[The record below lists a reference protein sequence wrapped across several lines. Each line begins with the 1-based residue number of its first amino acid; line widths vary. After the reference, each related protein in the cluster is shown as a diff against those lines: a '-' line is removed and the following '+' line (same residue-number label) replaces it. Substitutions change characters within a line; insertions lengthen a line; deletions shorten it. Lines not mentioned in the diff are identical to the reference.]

1 MRKNDMRLFALL
13 AGIVIM
19 IAIGVYIIRS
29 NYFDMKCTTSEVGY
43 KVLEPQLVYDYNT
56 TWGDVYTQVL
66 DKIAINVPT
75 NRPNYISYDLCSPC
89 RYNVTFI
96 SDKPTNFFVFD
107 QYDKDRYFEGLSA
120 FPIASKTSGKNTTL
134 NFELASK
141 GKYYFV
147 FDRSAQGTTTNDPA
161 TGRIIINEL
170 RGVNQTVQVTK
181 YAEVIERRN
190 VTVCE

>member
-1 MRKNDMRLFALL
+1 MHKDDPKVFALL
-13 AGIVIM
+13 VGICIM

-29 NYFDMKCTTSEVGY
+29 NYTDMKCTETEIGY
-43 KVLEPQLVYDYNT
+43 TVLEPQLTYGYNI
-56 TWGDVYTQVL
+56 TWGSLYTQVL

-75 NRPNYISYDLCSPC
+75 NRPNYISYNLCGPC

-107 QYDKDRYFEGLSA
+107 QYNKDRYFEGLSA
-120 FPIASKTSGKNTTL
+120 FPLTSKPSGTNTTL
-134 NFELASK
+134 VFELADK

-181 YAEVIERRN
+181 YAEVTERRN

>member
-1 MRKNDMRLFALL
+1 MHKDDPKVFALL
-13 AGIVIM
+13 VGICIM

-29 NYFDMKCTTSEVGY
+29 NYVDMKCTETEVGY
-43 KVLEPQLVYDYNT
+43 TVLEPQLTYDYNI
-56 TWGDVYTQVL
+56 TWGSLYNQVL

-75 NRPNYISYDLCSPC
+75 NRPNYISYNLCGPC

-107 QYDKDRYFEGLSA
+107 QYNKDRYFEGLSA
-120 FPIASKTSGKNTTL
+120 FPLTSKPSGKNTTL
-134 NFELASK
+134 VFELAEK

-147 FDRSAQGTTTNDPA
+147 FDRSAQGTATNDPA
-161 TGRIIINEL
+161 TGRVIIDEL

-181 YAEVIERRN
+181 YAEVTERRN